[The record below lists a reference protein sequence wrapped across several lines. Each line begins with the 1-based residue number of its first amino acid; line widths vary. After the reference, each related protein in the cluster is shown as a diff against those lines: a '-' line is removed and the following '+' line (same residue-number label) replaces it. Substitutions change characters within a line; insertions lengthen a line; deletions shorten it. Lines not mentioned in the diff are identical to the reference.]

1 MIPLALLNTLK
12 SEVIDYDFSVGGSV
26 VNDIDYILRAII
38 AKYESV
44 HSEYKAAYGRYK
56 ASTSDTPIFSRSM
69 PDFMKINNQINNSFM
84 SEIIDTKQGY
94 MSGIPITYTVK
105 PIDIPIKDYLKTTKP
120 GGYIDI
126 TNKVRRFGLE
136 NELVDLNMET
146 VKMVSI
152 CGTSSRLMFINLD
165 GKPQVVN
172 VDPWETIF
180 IYKDLSKE
188 LECALRYYTQK
199 VAVTKYSGKGK
210 KIATTE
216 IENRLK
222 VDIYDKTNVYH
233 YMADD
238 EGNLVPDPLATKN
251 PRKHMFKTVPLFE
264 YCNNNERQGDC
275 SKIYQLIDTYDKVL
289 SDLSSEMEQFRL
301 AYIALYGLKA
311 TKADMD
317 KLRQTGMFEMTRD
330 GKVEFITKK
339 VDIDSI
345 MSLLDKLET
354 NIIRFSKSVNFKDE
368 NFYGNLSGV
377 AIKYKLTQL
386 EEKCKVLE
394 VKFDSADTYM
404 WKTLSTFWAIKGIKL
419 DPYEVHRQ
427 WTRNI
432 PINMLEE
439 ARIQTE
445 LKGNVSTKTR
455 MSVASFIPDAD
466 IEHAAY
472 VAELVMNEETG
483 INTMG
488 KENKTVAPV
497 KDIDDGG
504 VNDDKT
510 TNSPESK
517 KRTARAKDKRSTE

>member
-1 MIPLALLNTLK
+1 MIPKDLLQVLK
-12 SEVIDYDFSVGGSV
+12 KEIIDYDQTIESSL

-38 AKYESV
+38 NKHAEQNAAYQS
-44 HSEYKAAYGRYK
+44 AYGRYQ
-56 ASTSDTPIFSRSM
+56 ASTADTPIFSRDM

-94 MSGIPITYTVK
+94 MAGIPITYTVK
-105 PIDIPIKDYLKTTKP
+105 PIDIPIKDYLKTTKVES
-120 GGYIDI
+120 YVDI

-136 NELVDLNMET
+136 NDLVDLNMET
-146 VKMVSI
+146 VKMSSV
-152 CGTSSRLMFINLD
+152 CGTSARLMYINLE
-165 GKPQVVN
+165 GKPEVVN

-180 IYKDLSKE
+180 IYKDLSKT
-188 LECALRYYTQK
+188 LACAIRYYYQK
-199 VAVTKYSGKGK
+199 VATTKTNGRNK
-210 KIATTE
+210 KLTTE
-216 IENRLK
+216 VESRLAI
-222 VDIYDKTNVYH
+222 DIYDNTYI
-233 YMADD
+233 YQFIAD
-238 EGNLVPDPLATKN
+238 ESGLLSPTTFVEKN

-264 YCNNNERQGDC
+264 YRNNNERQGDC
-275 SKIYQLIDTYDKVL
+275 AKIYTLIDTYDKVL

-404 WKTLSTFWAIKGIKL
+404 WKTLSTFWAIKNITL

-466 IEHAAY
+466 IEHDAY
-472 VAELVMNEETG
+472 IRELKENEETG

-488 KENKTVAPV
+488 KENKTVAPM
-497 KDIDDGG
+497 KDLEDGA
-504 VNDDKT
+504 VDDDKT

-517 KRTARAKDKRSTE
+517 KRTARAKEKRSTE